1 MAIQLKMLKENSK
14 NSFENISWKV
24 SFKSHMVTVN
34 PLNLGF
40 LGPGIFREISKHN
53 YVIIYTMILY
63 YSIFLGQKL
72 TNQQKDAL
80 AKLDPNA
87 PWQERI
93 LVSHRRL
100 IGILIPFCFFQ
111 ICWWCLAFKHDLFSL
126 FPERY
131 ILSITMILGATVAG
145 NIFLYLSKKN
155 FFNVVF
161 YFYLGM
167 TSEGGGAVAF
177 PVMTLALNIPPPV
190 ARDFSLMIQSCG
202 EEIFK
207 NFDN

>member
-1 MAIQLKMLKENSK
+1 MA
-14 NSFENISWKV
+14 
-24 SFKSHMVTVN
+24 TVN

-40 LGPGIFREISKHN
+40 LGPGIIREISKHN
-53 YVIIYTMILY
+53 YVIIYT
-63 YSIFLGQKL
+63 IFSGQKL

-145 NIFLYLSKKN
+145 DIYFYLSKKN
-155 FFNVVF
+155 FFLI
-161 YFYLGM
+161 YFL
-167 TSEGGGAVAF
+167 
-177 PVMTLALNIPPPV
+177 
-190 ARDFSLMIQSCG
+190 FS
-202 EEIFK
+202 
-207 NFDN
+207 